1 MLDVLINNAGASY
14 NYEER
19 VVSKVNPEWE
29 QTVVVNAMAPIMVTD
44 LLLDNLK
51 ETAEKKV
58 FIFLIHNYGTHILEQ
73 LCNNIFYFVLL
84 Q

>member
-29 QTVVVNAMAPIMVTD
+29 QTVVVNAMAPITVTD

-58 FIFLIHNYGTHILEQ
+58 IDRSIY
-73 LCNNIFYFVLL
+73 
-84 Q
+84 